1 MKIYG
6 ADVSGFP
13 DRMHL
18 FRSGQISR
26 RRPLGIDIFKLRV
39 ISLVL
44 IVLTSI
50 GADEL
55 SSLPLSKRLKVHK
68 REKFFGSDF

>member
-6 ADVSGFP
+6 ADVAGFP
-13 DRMHL
+13 DIMHL
-18 FRSGQISR
+18 FRSGKNSR
-26 RRPLGIDIFKLRV
+26 RRPQGIDVFELRV

-55 SSLPLSKRLKVHK
+55 SSLPLSKRL
-68 REKFFGSDF
+68 R